1 MDKLSQLQDERKFLA
16 GKCRSL
22 DEKRGDGVFSD
33 EARDEFKS
41 AKERIIEI
49 DSEVAEL
56 REAADAAAFVARLDS
71 DREAA
76 DRDSHAKRGTDEIT
90 VEERQRAFVAH
101 YFKSEN
107 QRSEKDR
114 ELIAR
119 CGNSENMVR
128 GLLNEAPKSVEEAKR
143 SSFGEQRAQSVGTNS
158 AGGFTVPDEMM
169 REIEVA
175 LLYYGGIREE
185 ATVIRTASGADLPIP
200 TVNDTSNKGAI
211 LAENTQVSDQDVTFG
226 QLVLEAYKYSSKQV
240 KVSVELM
247 QDSAVNMAA
256 FLGQALG
263 ERLGRI
269 LNEHFT
275 TGTGSSQPNG
285 IITAAADSGVTTA
298 SNTAVTRAELLSTM
312 MSVDAAYRENGKWLI
327 SDTILQYVLALTDN
341 TNQPLW
347 VPGINGPIG
356 DTILGKPYVI
366 NNDLATGASA
376 KAFAFGDLSKYLIR
390 EVTDIQFLQLNERYA
405 DYHQVGFLA
414 FLRAD
419 GDLLNAGTNP
429 VKYATLAS

>member
-1 MDKLSQLQDERKFLA
+1 MDKLSQLQDERKHLA
-16 GKCRSL
+16 NKCRKL
-22 DEKRGDGVFSD
+22 DEERNGEVFSE
-33 EARDEFKS
+33 EARSQFNE
-41 AKERIIEI
+41 AKNRIIEI
-49 DSEVAEL
+49 DSEVSEL
-56 REAADAAAFVARLDS
+56 RDAADAAAFVSRLDS
-71 DREAA
+71 DRENS
-76 DRDSHAKRGTDEIT
+76 DRDSHAKRGTGEVSIED
-90 VEERQRAFVAH
+90 RQRAFVAN
-101 YFKSEN
+101 FLKPEEA
-107 QRSEKDR
+107 RSAEEL

-119 CGNSENMVR
+119 VGGSSKMAQA
-128 GLLNEAPKSVEEAKR
+128 LLNQAPKTVEEVR
-143 SSFGEQRAQSVGTNS
+143 SASFEKQRAQSVGTDS
-158 AGGFTVPDEMM
+158 AGGYTVPDELM
-169 REIEVA
+169 REIEIA
-175 LLYYGGIREE
+175 LLQYGGMREHS
-185 ATVIRTASGADLPIP
+185 TIIRTATGGDLPIP

-226 QLVLEAYKYSSKQV
+226 QLVLQAYKYSSKQV
-240 KVSVELM
+240 KASVELL
-247 QDSAVNMAA
+247 QDSAVNMPA

-269 LNEHFT
+269 LNEHAT
-275 TGTGSSQPNG
+275 VGTGSSQPNG

-312 MSVDAAYRENGKWLI
+312 MSVDAAYRENGRWLI
-327 SDTILQYVLALTDN
+327 SDTILQYVLALTDD

-347 VPGINGPIG
+347 LPGNNGPIG

-390 EVTDIQFLQLNERYA
+390 EVTGIEFLQLNERYA

-414 FLRAD
+414 FMRAD